1 MVKSICETEEGY
13 SKEKTELG
21 TKIIFLDA
29 PGGGGGRELRGS
41 GHAKQYRTWRVW
53 AL

>member
-29 PGGGGGRELRGS
+29 QVVVGREGTER
-41 GHAKQYRTWRVW
+41 
-53 AL
+53 

>member
-29 PGGGGGRELRGS
+29 PGSGR
-41 GHAKQYRTWRVW
+41 
-53 AL
+53 